1 MADPRRNACK
11 NSLGLAVKSCTEL
24 GMPLAHE
31 MLEGPDTSLTYLGI
45 VIDMVKLELR
55 LPKKR

>member
-11 NSLGLAVKSCTEL
+11 NSLCLAVKSCTEL
-24 GMPLAHE
+24 GMPLARE